1 MHKVTSF
8 LDANLPMTSHKRS
21 IHSIDS
27 LHADS
32 LKHLSGSSRLELLY
46 KENRDSLQRADNE
59 SPLHSSALSQEN
71 QKLRRVIEE
80 MQTKIVEA
88 YEK

>member
-1 MHKVTSF
+1 
-8 LDANLPMTSHKRS
+8 
-21 IHSIDS
+21 
-27 LHADS
+27 
-32 LKHLSGSSRLELLY
+32 LELLY

-59 SPLHSSALSQEN
+59 SPHHSSALSQEN